1 MKKNP
6 LLKNLFKNKKRLS
19 KIAGEEAFTKL
30 QQSIKIADVI
40 APSAI
45 KIFSGSLYIGE
56 RISRTFFIFS
66 FSRYLTTAWFSPV
79 IDMSFPM
86 NIAIYISPVD
96 NFIILKQL
104 RKKITEVQAELIERQ
119 EKGLIS
125 DPALETSF
133 SDLETLRK
141 RLISA
146 QERMFKVGLY
156 ITICGD
162 TIKEIEEAEVQLRQI
177 LESRLIYIKPTTFQQ
192 KKGATTVFPYLL
204 DKINV
209 TTSMNTSPL
218 STIFPFVSSDL
229 TSDKGILYGINK
241 YNNSLVLFD
250 RFSLEN
256 ANMVIFSV
264 SGGGKSYFQK
274 LEILRSLI
282 FGIDIIVIDPENEYE
297 HLCEAVGGA
306 FLKISLGSKYRL
318 NPFDLP
324 LIREDDDQTAED
336 ILRNNIIDLVG
347 LIAIMFKGLTPVEE
361 AIINKALYETYAAR
375 DITPES
381 DFSNIE
387 VPKMIDLQ
395 DVLETMEGAET
406 LVIKLKKFTEGAYA
420 NFFNQETNINMNSN
434 MIVFA
439 LRDMEEGLQPI
450 AMYMV
455 LKYIWTNIRAV
466 LKKRILLID
475 EAWWMMQ
482 TEEGAKFLFSLVK
495 RARKYWLGVSTITQ
509 DVSDFIRSPYGQ
521 PIITNSALRFLL
533 KQSSA
538 TINLVAET
546 FHLTDQ
552 EKFILLESPIGEGI
566 FFAGTKHVVLQ
577 VVPSYSEDQIITT
590 DPEQIIA
597 IKKAREQ
604 EKK

>member
-141 RLISA
+141 RLITA

-282 FGIDIIVIDPENEYE
+282 FGIDVIVIDPENEYE

-439 LRDMEEGLQPI
+439 LRDMEEDLQPI
-450 AMYMV
+450 AMYMI

>member
-141 RLISA
+141 RLITA

-204 DKINV
+204 DKINI

-256 ANMVIFSV
+256 ANMVVFSV

-282 FGIDIIVIDPENEYE
+282 FGIDVIVIDPENEYE

-439 LRDMEEGLQPI
+439 LRDMEEDLQPI
-450 AMYMV
+450 AMYMI

-597 IKKAREQ
+597 IKKARKQ

>member
-1 MKKNP
+1 MKINSKI
-6 LLKNLFKNKKRLS
+6 KQSLS
-19 KIAGEEAFTKL
+19 KVSSKNILGSGQRNITV
-30 QQSIKIADVI
+30 ADVI

-45 KIFSGSLYIGE
+45 KVFSGSLYIGE
-56 RISRTFFIFS
+56 RISRTFFVFS

-79 IDMSFPM
+79 VDMNFPM
-86 NIAIYISPVD
+86 NIAIYIFPAD

-104 RKKITEVQAELIERQ
+104 RKKITEVQAELIERE

-133 SDLETLRK
+133 TDLENLRK
-141 RLISA
+141 NLITA
-146 QERMFKVGLY
+146 QERMFDVGLY

-162 TIKEIEEAEVQLRQI
+162 SKKEIEEAEVQLRQI

-204 DKINV
+204 DKLAI
-209 TTSMNTSPL
+209 TSMMNTAPL

-229 TSDKGILYGINK
+229 TSDQGVLYGINK

-282 FGIDIIVIDPENEYE
+282 FGVVDVIVIDPENEYE
-297 HLCEAVGGA
+297 HLCEAVGGS

-324 LIREDDDQTAED
+324 LRREGDDQTNED
-336 ILRNNIIDLVG
+336 ILRSSIIDLVG
-347 LIAIMFKGLTPVEE
+347 LIGVMFKGLTPIEE

-375 DITPES
+375 DITAES
-381 DFSNIE
+381 DFSRIE
-387 VPKMIDLQ
+387 DIPKMIDLQ
-395 DVLETMEGAET
+395 DVLETMEGAEE
-406 LVIKLKKFTEGAYA
+406 LVIKLRKFTEGTYA
-420 NFFNQETNINMNSN
+420 NFFNQETNINMDSN

-439 LRDMEEGLQPI
+439 LRDMEEDLQPI
-450 AMYMV
+450 AMYMI
-455 LKYIWTNIRAV
+455 LKYIWTSIRASF
-466 LKKRILLID
+466 KKRILLID

-482 TEEGAKFLFSLVK
+482 TEEGARFLFSLVK
-495 RARKYWLGVSTITQ
+495 RARKYWLGVSTITH
-509 DVSDFIRSPYGQ
+509 DVSDFMRSTYGQ

-538 TINLVAET
+538 TINLIVET
-546 FHLTDQ
+546 FALTDQ

-566 FFAGTKHVVLQ
+566 FFAGTKRVVLQ

-590 DPEQIIA
+590 SPEQVAA
-597 IKKAREQ
+597 IKKAREKQ
-604 EKK
+604 KAQR